1 MTILLLNI
9 LLALAWVLF
18 TGEVEWINFVEGLVV
33 GYVVLWISSSALGS
47 TAYFKKIPRV
57 IRFFFYF
64 LWEMIR
70 ANLKVTWDI
79 LTPKD
84 HMQPGIVAVQM
95 SAQTNLEIAL
105 LANLITLTPG
115 TLSLEV
121 SDDKKVLYVHGLYID
136 DPEAFRRE
144 IKDGLEKKLLE
155 ILR

>member
-33 GYVVLWISSSALGS
+33 GYVVLWISRSALGS

-64 LWEMIR
+64 LWEMVL

-84 HMQPGIVAVQM
+84 HMQPGIVAVPL
-95 SAQTNLEIAL
+95 AAKTDLEIAL

-121 SDDKKVLYVHGLYID
+121 SEDKKILYVHGLYIE

-144 IKDGLEKKLLE
+144 IKDGFEKKLLE